1 MKQRLKYK
9 IIGLASL
16 AALLPVVII
25 LVITSIQNRHVS
37 SIITEEMS
45 SQMQDH
51 LGQIARDVGNLSGT
65 ANDLIQSYV
74 SHGHNVAEKIV
85 HEKGGICL
93 DKETVTWAAM
103 NQDTKQVA
111 PVTLPKLN
119 LGKTWIGVI
128 KSTSADSPVVDEI
141 KTLLG
146 CTCTIF
152 QRMNQQGDMLRVA
165 TNLVNP
171 ATQER
176 AIGTFIPA
184 VSADGTPNAMI
195 ATVLKG
201 ETYHGRSRVINTW
214 HLTCDEPIRDAAGNV
229 IGILHVGIRQE
240 AVESLRKAIYKTKV
254 GKDGYVWVLGGKGRE
269 RGRYIISKNGER
281 DGEDIWTAT
290 DGDGNLFVQTIVNK
304 ALALQEGEVA
314 TIRYSWKNP
323 GETSSRNKIAA
334 FIYFAPWDW
343 IIGAGMY
350 EDDYLEM
357 RRRTSGEMQSLL
369 VWTMAGGLALLVS
382 ALLAAALL
390 GNRIVRPVEN
400 IIAIAQEIA
409 RGNIHAANR
418 AFDSM
423 QCVSRD
429 ETRDLH
435 EAVKEMTGSL
445 HALVSQV
452 QRSGIQVT
460 AASTQIAASARQLES
475 TVSRQTESTA
485 EVATESQQI
494 SDTSQSLAQ
503 TMSRVRSATV
513 ETAGRAA
520 GGRDDIAALEST
532 MQQLLNATGLISSK
546 LAIIREKAGRID
558 GIVTT
563 INKVSEQTNLLS
575 LNASIEAEKAG
586 EYGQGFSVVAREIG
600 KLADQTAVAT
610 YNIEQMIREMQA
622 AVTAGVMEMDKF
634 TSEIRLGA
642 AGIEKISAELETV
655 IAQIEELPP
664 RFEEI
669 NDGMQHQSRGA
680 HQISQ
685 AMLQLGAATR
695 QTMES
700 LREFK
705 GAADQLNDAAQ
716 GLQQEVSRFKV
727 SA

>member
-1 MKQRLKYK
+1 MKQRLKYR

-16 AALLPVVII
+16 AALLPVVIM
-25 LVITSIQNRHVS
+25 LVIASIQNRHVS
-37 SIITEEMS
+37 SIITDEMN
-45 SQMQDH
+45 SQMQEY
-51 LGQIARDVGNLSGT
+51 LSQIARDAGNLCGT

-74 SHGHNVAEKIV
+74 SHGHNVAERIV
-85 HEKGGICL
+85 LEKGGIGL
-93 DKETVTWAAM
+93 GKETVTWDAV
-103 NQDTKQVA
+103 NQDTKQAA
-111 PVTLPKLN
+111 PVTLAKVN
-119 LGKTWIGVI
+119 LGATWIGAI
-128 KSTSADSPVVDEI
+128 KSTAAAVPVVDEI

-152 QRMNQQGDMLRVA
+152 QRMNPQGDMLRVA

-184 VSADGTPNAMI
+184 VSADGTLNAMI
-195 ATVLKG
+195 ATVLRG
-201 ETYHGRSRVINTW
+201 ETYHGRSRVITTW
-214 HLTCDEPIRDAAGNV
+214 HVTCDQPIMDPAGSV

-254 GKDGYVWVLGGKGRE
+254 GKDGYVWVLGGKGRD

-281 DGEDIWTAT
+281 DGEDIWEAT
-290 DGDGNLFVQTIVNK
+290 DGDGNLFVQAIVNK
-304 ALALQEGEVA
+304 ALGLKEGEVA

-323 GETSSRNKIAA
+323 GENAVRNKIAA
-334 FIYFAPWDW
+334 FMYFAPWDW

-357 RRRTSGEMQSLL
+357 RQRTSGEMKRLL
-369 VWTMAGGLALLVS
+369 VWTMCSGIILLVL

-400 IIAIAQEIA
+400 IIFIAQEIA
-409 RGNIHAANR
+409 RGNIYAAKR

-423 QCVSRD
+423 RCASRD

-435 EAVKEMTGSL
+435 DAVKEMTGSL
-445 HALVSQV
+445 HSLVSQV

-460 AASTQIAASARQLES
+460 SASTQIAASARQLEE
-475 TVSRQTESTA
+475 TVSRQTEATS
-485 EVATESQQI
+485 EVVTESKQI

-503 TMSRVRSATV
+503 TVSRVRSTTV

-520 GGRDDIAALEST
+520 AGRDDIAALEST
-532 MQQLLNATGLISSK
+532 MHQLQDATGSISSK
-546 LAIIREKAGRID
+546 LAMIREKAGRID
-558 GIVTT
+558 GIATT
-563 INKVSEQTNLLS
+563 INKVADQTNLLS

-586 EYGQGFSVVAREIG
+586 EYGLGFAVVAREIR

-610 YNIEQMIREMQA
+610 YDIEQMIREMQA
-622 AVTAGVMEMDKF
+622 AVSSGVMEMDKF
-634 TSEIRLGA
+634 TAEIRQGA
-642 AGIEKISAELETV
+642 AGIEKISGKLETV

-669 NDGMQHQSRGA
+669 NDGMQHQSHGA

-685 AMLQLGAATR
+685 AMLQLGAVTR
-695 QTMES
+695 QTTES

-716 GLQQEVSRFKV
+716 GLQHEVSRFKV
-727 SA
+727 S

>member
-1 MKQRLKYK
+1 MKQRLKYR

-16 AALLPVVII
+16 AALLPVVIM
-25 LVITSIQNRHVS
+25 LVIASIQNRHVN
-37 SIITEEMS
+37 SIITDEMN
-45 SQMQDH
+45 SQMQDY
-51 LGQIARDVGNLSGT
+51 LAQIARDAGNLCGT
-65 ANDLIQSYV
+65 ANDLIQNYV

-85 HEKGGICL
+85 REKGGIGL
-93 DKETVTWAAM
+93 GKETFTWDAM

-111 PVTLPKLN
+111 PVTLPKVN
-119 LGKTWIGVI
+119 LGATWIGAV
-128 KSTSADSPVVDEI
+128 KSTTAAVPVVDEI

-184 VSADGTPNAMI
+184 ISADGTPNAMI
-195 ATVLKG
+195 ATVLGG
-201 ETYHGRSRVINTW
+201 ETYHGRSRVITTW
-214 HLTCDEPIRDAAGNV
+214 HVTCDEPIRDPAGSV
-229 IGILHVGIRQE
+229 IGVLHVGIRQE

-254 GKDGYVWVLGGKGRE
+254 GKDGYVWVLGGKGKD

-281 DGEDIWTAT
+281 DGEDIWNAT
-290 DGDGNLFVQTIVNK
+290 DGDGNLFIQDIVNK
-304 ALALQEGEVA
+304 ALGLKEGEVA

-323 GETSSRNKIAA
+323 DESAGRNKIAA
-334 FIYFAPWDW
+334 FMYFAPWDW

-357 RRRTSGEMQSLL
+357 RRRTSGEMKRLQ
-369 VWTMAGGLALLVS
+369 VWTMCSGLALLVL
-382 ALLAAALL
+382 ALLAAAFL
-390 GNRIVRPVEN
+390 GNRIVRPVES
-400 IIAIAQEIA
+400 IIAIAKDIA
-409 RGNIHAANR
+409 RGNIHGAKR

-423 QCVSRD
+423 PCAAHD

-445 HALVSQV
+445 HSLVSQV

-460 AASTQIAASARQLES
+460 SASTQIAASARQLEE
-475 TVSRQTESTA
+475 TVSRQTESTSEVVA
-485 EVATESQQI
+485 ESKQI

-503 TMSRVRSATV
+503 TVSRVRSTTV

-532 MQQLLNATGLISSK
+532 MQQLQDATGSISSK

-558 GIVTT
+558 SIVTT
-563 INKVSEQTNLLS
+563 INKVADQTNLLS

-586 EYGQGFSVVAREIG
+586 EYGLGFAVVAREIR

-610 YNIEQMIREMQA
+610 YDIEQMIREMQA
-622 AVTAGVMEMDKF
+622 AVSAGVMEMDKF
-634 TSEIRLGA
+634 TSEIRQGA
-642 AGIEKISAELETV
+642 AGIEKISDELETV

-669 NDGMQHQSRGA
+669 NNGMQHQSRGA

-685 AMLQLGAATR
+685 AMLQLGSATG
-695 QTMES
+695 QTLES

-716 GLQQEVSRFKV
+716 GLQHEVSRFKV
-727 SA
+727 SP